1 MLTEKRLS
9 AMQEKIVC
17 VNCHNEVP
25 ANIRLKGNQ
34 QYCGAKACQNA
45 RKAQWKRNKMAADP
59 DFAAKQKKSQQ
70 HWRKNKP
77 AHQYQKQYRQTHPQY
92 VENNRIKQ
100 HQRNQKRNSSIPASS
115 SEKIVKVD
123 ASPSNDQK
131 TNIYLMKILT
141 PNVSPKIVKVD
152 ALIVQLIEC
161 QSITVLPP

>member
-1 MLTEKRLS
+1 
-9 AMQEKIVC
+9 MQEKIVC

-77 AHQYQKQYRQTHPQY
+77 APQYQKLIGVFFISLSR
-92 VENNRIKQ
+92 R
-100 HQRNQKRNSSIPASS
+100 PAW
-115 SEKIVKVD
+115 
-123 ASPSNDQK
+123 
-131 TNIYLMKILT
+131 TFIL
-141 PNVSPKIVKVD
+141 
-152 ALIVQLIEC
+152 
-161 QSITVLPP
+161 